1 MWVAPLFIGKTANT
15 SQVFAV
21 CKPRTILQMAI
32 VVSVSVPDA
41 LHTKWKE
48 SGLDLSP
55 STLFQTALETE
66 LNKTNRH
73 LVYWSE
79 RALAAEKKLKTIEN
93 LIKASDKEIKK
104 FLLINSIS

>member
-1 MWVAPLFIGKTANT
+1 VLSYWVAPFL
-15 SQVFAV
+15 
-21 CKPRTILQMAI
+21 CMAI

-41 LHTKWKE
+41 LHLKWKE

-55 STLFQTALETE
+55 STLFQTALESE

-79 RALAAEKKLKTIEN
+79 RALNAEKKLKTIEN
-93 LIKASDKEIKK
+93 LIKAPDKEIKK
-104 FLLINSIS
+104 LMLIESMS